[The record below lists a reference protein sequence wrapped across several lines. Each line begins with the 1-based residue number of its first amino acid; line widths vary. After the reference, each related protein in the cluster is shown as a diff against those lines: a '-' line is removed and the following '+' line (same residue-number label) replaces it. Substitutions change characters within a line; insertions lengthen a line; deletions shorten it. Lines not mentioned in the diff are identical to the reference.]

1 MHSNGGSTGH
11 LDIGRGQP
19 LSILTPLALFRLR
32 GSVGESHS
40 QTEQRVHMDGVM
52 KRIGMIRSTRR
63 LTWRGTRGR
72 VQSVLFLLRTGP
84 KLGYRVG
91 E

>member
-1 MHSNGGSTGH
+1 
-11 LDIGRGQP
+11 
-19 LSILTPLALFRLR
+19 
-32 GSVGESHS
+32 
-40 QTEQRVHMDGVM
+40 MDGVM